1 MSLAP
6 AAAGA
11 IFRWTFGIRFG
22 IIRPKQCAHALPPRQ
37 AEKTARAAGRAR
49 KERLGPEMKELT
61 MDDFDAETAQG
72 VVLVDFWAP
81 WCGPCKM
88 MGAVL
93 EQQVAPQAE
102 AQGVKIAKVNVDDEP
117 ELAARFGV
125 QSIPALL
132 ILKDGAEK
140 QRLTGVQRAPDLI
153 AALNA
158 AAG

>member
-1 MSLAP
+1 
-6 AAAGA
+6 
-11 IFRWTFGIRFG
+11 
-22 IIRPKQCAHALPPRQ
+22 
-37 AEKTARAAGRAR
+37 
-49 KERLGPEMKELT
+49 MKELT

-72 VVLVDFWAP
+72 VTLVDFWAP

-93 EQQVAPQAE
+93 ERQVAPQ

-125 QSIPALL
+125 QSIPALV
-132 ILKDGAEK
+132 IMKDGAEK
-140 QRLTGVQRAPDLI
+140 QRMVGVQRAPDLI

>member
-1 MSLAP
+1 
-6 AAAGA
+6 
-11 IFRWTFGIRFG
+11 
-22 IIRPKQCAHALPPRQ
+22 
-37 AEKTARAAGRAR
+37 
-49 KERLGPEMKELT
+49 MKELT

-125 QSIPALL
+125 QSIPTLL